1 MTASSASSPLAA
13 SLAAVR
19 SRLAEALNEAGRPAS
34 DARLLAVSKTKPAAL
49 VREAWH
55 LGQREFGENYVQE
68 ALEKQAELADLDD
81 IVWHFIG
88 PLQSNKTRDV
98 AEHFAWVHSA
108 DRAKIARRLN
118 DQRPEGMPPLE
129 ICLQVNISD
138 EASKSGVSLAELPAL
153 AEAVLQLP
161 RLRLRG
167 LMAIPAPAEGMAAQ
181 RAPFARLREA
191 LEALRERFPEAPL
204 DTLSMGMTGDLEAA
218 VQEGATLVRVGTAIF
233 GEREPP
239 R

>member
-1 MTASSASSPLAA
+1 MTAPSASTPLAE

-19 SRLAEALNEAGRPAS
+19 QRLAAALADAGRPPEGAQ
-34 DARLLAVSKTKPAAL
+34 LMAVSKTKPAAL
-49 VREAWH
+49 IREAWH

-68 ALEKQAELADLDD
+68 ALAKQIELADLDG

-88 PLQSNKTRDV
+88 PLQSNKTREV
-98 AEHFAWVHSA
+98 AEHFTWVHSV
-108 DRAKIARRLN
+108 DREKIARRLN

-129 ICLQVNISD
+129 VCLQVNISD
-138 EASKSGVSLAELPAL
+138 EATKSGVSLAELPAL
-153 AEAVLQLP
+153 AEAVLSMP
-161 RLRLRG
+161 HLRLRG
-167 LMAIPAPAEGMAAQ
+167 LMAIPAPGESLAAQ
-181 RAPFARLREA
+181 REPFTRLREA
-191 LEALRERFPEAPL
+191 LEALRERFPEASL

-218 VQEGATLVRVGTAIF
+218 VREGATLVRIGTAIF

>member
-1 MTASSASSPLAA
+1 MTAPSASTPLAE

-19 SRLAEALNEAGRPAS
+19 LRLSAALADAGRPAEG
-34 DARLLAVSKTKPAAL
+34 AQLLAVSKTKPAAL
-49 VREAWH
+49 IREAWH

-68 ALEKQAELADLDD
+68 ALAKQAELADLDG

-88 PLQSNKTRDV
+88 PLQSNKTREV
-98 AEHFAWVHSA
+98 AEHFTWVHSV
-108 DRAKIARRLN
+108 DREKIARRLN

-129 ICLQVNISD
+129 VCLQVNISD
-138 EASKSGVSLAELPAL
+138 EATKSGVSLAELPAL
-153 AEAVLQLP
+153 AEAVLAMP

-167 LMAIPAPAEGMAAQ
+167 LMAIPAPAETPEAQ
-181 RAPFARLREA
+181 REPFAHLREA
-191 LEALRERFPEAPL
+191 LEALRRRFPGAPL
-204 DTLSMGMTGDLEAA
+204 DTLSMGMTSDLEAA
-218 VQEGATLVRVGTAIF
+218 VREGATLVRVGTAIF